1 MAKLITRTYGQALF
15 ELACENKK
23 TKELYD
29 EVRVIRQV
37 LSDDNDLMRFMKHP
51 GIIMEEKQKLIE
63 DSLKGSISDELLGF
77 LVILVQKERFEKA
90 DEILA
95 YFEEQ
100 VNQLNGIGSA
110 MVTSAMELTASQK
123 DSIREKLLSTTG
135 YKEMEIEYVT
145 DASLI
150 GGITVRVG
158 DRVVDGSIKMRL
170 NTLKKEMKKGA

>member
-1 MAKLITRTYGQALF
+1 MAKLIARTYGQALF
-15 ELACENKK
+15 ELACENNK
-23 TKELYD
+23 TKELFD
-29 EVRVIRQV
+29 EAGVIRSV
-37 LSDDNDLMRFMKHP
+37 LDSDTDLMRFMKHP
-51 GIIMEEKQKLIE
+51 GILQEEKQKLIE
-63 DSLKGSISDELLGF
+63 DSLKGRISDELLGF

-100 VNQLNGIGSA
+100 VRHLQGTGSA
-110 MVTSAMELTASQK
+110 TVTSAMELTAQQK
-123 DSIREKLLSTTG
+123 ESIREKLLSTTG
-135 YKEMEIEYVT
+135 FKEMEIEYVT

-170 NTLKKEMKKGA
+170 NTLRKEMKKGA